1 MYDQQAENS
10 ALELQQTNN
19 KMTYITCQNVKILH
33 IMASTHTSG
42 FVLSLNK
49 F

>member
-1 MYDQQAENS
+1 MYNQQAENP
-10 ALELQQTNN
+10 ARELQQTNN
-19 KMTYITCQNVKILH
+19 KMMYITCPYVKILH
-33 IMASTHTSG
+33 IMASTVTSG